1 MQEAIRLGRFRSA
14 NFYISNLCPFPQID
28 MEDHIGQHADF
39 VELRLWL
46 DLSLEVARRDKEI
59 DEISSGLRN
68 DVLFVR
74 GLIGN
79 VDDLQ
84 KPSVRKALGCAR
96 EVNDSEVKRRLQCA
110 GHMQSIGVWLNVDF
124 NLAEAA
130 GSPQG

>member
-1 MQEAIRLGRFRSA
+1 MQEAIRLGWFRSA

-96 EVNDSEVKRRLQCA
+96 EVNHSEVKPRLPSA
-110 GHMQSIGVWLNVDF
+110 VHMQSIWACLNLDF
-124 NLAEAA
+124 HL
-130 GSPQG
+130 SQTTC